1 MPDPQPTTAA
11 HAWLEQLD
19 ELPRAGV
26 VANSQERLAFALHGR
41 VEKNRRGLAH
51 GDVLVVAPNSDAEV
65 GDLVVWWTRGP
76 GSLAL
81 AEVGEGYQ
89 LRAIAGFL
97 APHLTGNGAALRSQ
111 AGAEILGVVL
121 GRLRRMTDSAASDSA
136 TTEPRA
142 GA

>member
-1 MPDPQPTTAA
+1 MPDPRPQISA
-11 HAWLEQLD
+11 HAWLEQLA

-26 VANSQERLAFALHGR
+26 AAGSQERLAFELCGQ
-41 VEKNRRGLAH
+41 VDENRRGLAP
-51 GDVLVVAPNSDAEV
+51 GDVFVVAANSDAEV

-97 APHLTGNGAALRSQ
+97 APRLTGNGAALRTQ
-111 AGAEILGVVL
+111 PGAEIVGVVL
-121 GRLRRMTDSAASDSA
+121 GRLRRMTDPSA
-136 TTEPRA
+136 PRPRQ

>member
-1 MPDPQPTTAA
+1 MPKPRVAA
-11 HAWLEQLD
+11 ASHAWLEPLA
-19 ELPRAGV
+19 ELPRAG
-26 VANSQERLAFALHGR
+26 ATAGSEERLAFELCGR
-41 VEKNRRGLAH
+41 VAENRRGLAC
-51 GDVLVVAPNSDAEV
+51 GDVLVVAANSDAEV

-89 LRAIAGFL
+89 LRAIAGFF
-97 APHLTGNGAALRSQ
+97 APRLTGNGAALRSQ

-121 GRLRRMTDSAASDSA
+121 GRVRRMTDSHGPS
-136 TTEPRA
+136 PRQ

>member
-1 MPDPQPTTAA
+1 VPEARPTAA
-11 HAWLEQLD
+11 QHAWLEALA

-26 VANSQERLAFALHGR
+26 AAGGSERLAFELCGQ
-41 VEKNRRGLAH
+41 VEENRRGLAR
-51 GDVLVVAPNSDAEV
+51 GDVLVVAANSDAEV

-97 APHLTGNGAALRSQ
+97 APRLTGNGAALRSQ
-111 AGAEILGVVL
+111 AGAEIVGVVL
-121 GRLRRMTDSAASDSA
+121 GRMRRMTDSKVS
-136 TTEPRA
+136 EPRPSA
-142 GA
+142 

>member
-1 MPDPQPTTAA
+1 MPEPQSAAAA
-11 HAWLEQLD
+11 HAWLEQLA

-26 VANSQERLAFALHGR
+26 APGSEERLAFQLCGR
-41 VEKNRRGLAH
+41 IEENRRGLASD
-51 GDVLVVAPNSDAEV
+51 DVLVVAANSDAEV

-97 APHLTGNGAALRSQ
+97 APRLTGNGAALRSQ
-111 AGAEILGVVL
+111 AGAEIVGVVL
-121 GRLRRMTDSAASDSA
+121 GRLRRMTSSPAL
-136 TTEPRA
+136 EPRQ